1 MITIHYIAESGILFL
16 INQYFMELHV
26 GILNTAQLMMIT
38 DIFFVRLLPV
48 ASLFGGI
55 VDINLDVF

>member
-1 MITIHYIAESGILFL
+1 
-16 INQYFMELHV
+16 MELHV

-38 DIFFVRLLPV
+38 DIFFFVRLLPV

-55 VDINLDVF
+55 VDINLDVFNLLNHQEAKLY

>member
-1 MITIHYIAESGILFL
+1 
-16 INQYFMELHV
+16 MELHF

-55 VDINLDVF
+55 VDINLDVFNLLNHQEAKLY